1 MRIIKIGV
9 FVCFLCVCFLFCFVF
24 CFWFVDIFCKGKM
37 KKRQGEVNTN
47 LDKPFPFPGQYKLP
61 GKEEP
66 CIDLAIYTKLI
77 SIVLFYK
84 IVGLKHAVSL

>member
-9 FVCFLCVCFLFCFVF
+9 FVCFLCFCFLCFF
-24 CFWFVDIFCKGKM
+24 FFFGLSIYFVKVKWRRDW
-37 KKRQGEVNTN
+37 GEVNKD

-84 IVGLKHAVSL
+84 IVGLKHAVSF

>member
-1 MRIIKIGV
+1 
-9 FVCFLCVCFLFCFVF
+9 
-24 CFWFVDIFCKGKM
+24 M
-37 KKRQGEVNTN
+37 KKRLGGNN
-47 LDKPFPFPGQYKLP
+47 NKDLDKPFPFPGQYKLP

-84 IVGLKHAVSL
+84 IVGLKHAVSF

>member
-1 MRIIKIGV
+1 MRIIKIG
-9 FVCFLCVCFLFCFVF
+9 FFCVFVF
-24 CFWFVDIFCKGKM
+24 CVFFFFFGLSIYFVKVKWRRD
-37 KKRQGEVNTN
+37 RGEVNTN